1 MSGIQRLASSSFRCV
16 SRAPLA
22 RTPYVV
28 DVLERDGVVP
38 EPLRVSPRIE
48 FAVAEVERVVV
59 VPEMAVLRLPTGLGE
74 LDDLPVCALQA
85 AHGLLVGLEGSLA
98 GGVASRH
105 ARKREVNGAPVG
117 IKNWFL
123 QPKRS
128 LPSYTPSLP
137 SQPTPPSAT

>member
-105 ARKREVNGAPVG
+105 ARKRERELRLESRIGFFNPNVRCP
-117 IKNWFL
+117 L
-123 QPKRS
+123 TR
-128 LPSYTPSLP
+128 LSLP